1 VKALERGPAWLAAL
15 SLLIACEEVGS
26 ARLQGR
32 WRGVRIEGG
41 GGDRA
46 NAFALA
52 TEIRVD
58 GHSMTVVSPNLTQ
71 SGRYRVV
78 REDATTVVLVTDA
91 DGPAAA
97 HTFTFGEDGTMR
109 WAVLAG
115 RSIVFARE

>member
-1 VKALERGPAWLAAL
+1 
-15 SLLIACEEVGS
+15 
-26 ARLQGR
+26 
-32 WRGVRIEGG
+32 
-41 GGDRA
+41 
-46 NAFALA
+46 
-52 TEIRVD
+52 
-58 GHSMTVVSPNLTQ
+58 
-71 SGRYRVV
+71 VV

>member
-1 VKALERGPAWLAAL
+1 MKALERGPAWLAAL

-115 RSIVFARE
+115 RSIAFARE

>member
-1 VKALERGPAWLAAL
+1 MKALERGPAWLAAL
-15 SLLIACEEVGS
+15 SFLIACEEVGS

-32 WRGVRIEGG
+32 WRGVRVEGAG
-41 GGDRA
+41 SDAA

-52 TEIRVD
+52 MEIRVD
-58 GHSMTVVSPNLTQ
+58 GHSMTVVSPNQTQ

-115 RSIVFARE
+115 RSIAFARE